1 MLKNISVSS
10 WIQWQLSHLIV
21 QKYVILKYITSFTH
35 IFLLSSGYL
44 SFNHLTKTITNFL
57 QFTFPV
63 FGIYNSGQKSLV

>member
-1 MLKNISVSS
+1 MNSMTAISLDSPEVCHFK
-10 WIQWQLSHLIV
+10 I
-21 QKYVILKYITSFTH
+21 YNTSFTH